1 MFTGNACLH
10 GRAFCVFG
18 AIPPVGNSAKIR
30 TRGRGGLLESM
41 CRNLTRP
48 SLSHGKAQKPTLPL
62 GLLHGEARKP
72 TLPLGLL
79 HGEAR
84 KPTLPLGLLHGEAR
98 KPTSPLGLLHG
109 EARKRRA
116 AAFRRGTRGRAAA
129 FRRGTRGGAGRR
141 PSGGAHG
148 AGPCGAKRLLHMRV
162 RRACPFCAYPK
173 RRKNYGVCYL
183 AFLPAK
189 SDECVA
195 GRKRRRSPPRSRRRG
210 REKPPGKGATP

>member
-1 MFTGNACLH
+1 MFTGKACLH
-10 GRAFCVFG
+10 GRAFCVLG
-18 AIPPVGNSAKIR
+18 ATPPVGNFAKIHA
-30 TRGRGGLLESM
+30 RGRGGLLESM

-48 SLSHGKAQKPTLPL
+48 SLSHGKAQKPTL
-62 GLLHGEARKP
+62 
-72 TLPLGLL
+72 
-79 HGEAR
+79 
-84 KPTLPLGLLHGEAR
+84 
-98 KPTSPLGLLHG
+98 PLGLLHG